1 MRKIHFSCNFYSIIK
16 TVGAT
21 VLDGLCALAWRN
33 KLALRKKLRNLHA
46 KSQLSS
52 FCSFRD
58 LSVHT
63 DGRKDGQTDM
73 AINPDQEHIYFMG
86 RKRFLLPVTYFPT
99 NLVYPLAL
107 RVTGII
113 IFNIY

>member
-73 AINPDQEHIYFMG
+73 AINPDQEHIYG
-86 RKRFLLPVTYFPT
+86 TETLPSSCYILSDKSSIPFCFTSNGY
-99 NLVYPLAL
+99 NY
-107 RVTGII
+107 I
-113 IFNIY
+113 